1 MEKEYTEQLMLDFG
15 TDGNTLAPVI
25 TQDYISGKVLILAY
39 ANRDAYKETI
49 ESGYAT
55 FYSRSRKEIWKKGLT
70 SENLLKVIEIRIN
83 CEQNSLLFM
92 VSREGLGACHALKPD
107 GTPQETCF
115 YRRIIPGDKLEI
127 VAVD

>member
-15 TDGNTLAPVI
+15 TDGNTLVPVI
-25 TQDYISGKVLILAY
+25 TQDYNSGRVLILAY

-70 SENLLKVIEIRIN
+70 SGNLLKVIEIRIN
-83 CEQNSLLFM
+83 CEQNSLLYM
-92 VSREGLGACHALKPD
+92 VTLEGPGACHALKPD

-115 YRRIIPGDKLEI
+115 YRRIIPGDKLEM
-127 VAVD
+127 VPL